1 MPDVE
6 RSYPRHLAARVRAS
20 WPGDAIPLTAR
31 LEALLDTTYHASFLR
46 DEERPVAFRI
56 LVLPPSSLP
65 PDEGPPTGLLT
76 LPFESP
82 RRFDEDELRRLSPAA
97 NVNRALIGVA
107 DTGEALVTWGLVQSG
122 PRWLQGAHGGRAR
135 EPVMPRTLVVRVVR
149 PGHVIVACGSH
160 DVAELRGGHLS
171 DFTLDVFQ
179 SQWLP
184 ALFEPERQSLVADYL
199 SSGRPPLDRSI
210 AAALASHLARQML
223 KRVIATIRASHHG
236 GTVIAGPP
244 HCSTESFLQTK
255 YPFRD
260 APARRRYRALLL
272 DILATVAE
280 REEPPADPE
289 VYLFDPQGC
298 AAELDEGLFET
309 SHLIAALAQVDGA
322 VVLTKRFEVLGFGA
336 EIAGS
341 LPLIHDVRRALDLEA
356 IGFSTEVV
364 DEVGTRHRSAYRL
377 CAAVP
382 GTLAIVVSQDGGV
395 RFVTHHHGAVTYWDH
410 GAGD

>member
-6 RSYPRHLAARVRAS
+6 RSYPRHLAARVRAG
-20 WPGDAIPLTAR
+20 WPAEAAPLPAR
-31 LEALLDTTYHASFLR
+31 LEVLLDTAYHASFLR
-46 DEERPVAFRI
+46 DEERPVACRI

-65 PDEGPPTGLLT
+65 PEEGPPTGLLP

-97 NVNRALIGVA
+97 NVNRALIGVEDA
-107 DTGEALVTWGLVQSG
+107 GEALVTWGLVQSG
-122 PRWLQGAHGGRAR
+122 PRWLQGARGGRAR
-135 EPVMPRTLVVRVVR
+135 EPPMPRTLVIRVVR
-149 PGHVIVACGSH
+149 PGHVIVACGSRN
-160 DVAELRGGHLS
+160 VAELRGGHLS
-171 DFTLDVFQ
+171 DFTLDIFQ

-184 ALFEPERQSLVADYL
+184 ALFEQERRALVAEYL
-199 SSGRPPLDRSI
+199 SSGRAPLDADV
-210 AAALASHLARQML
+210 AATLSGHLGRQML

-236 GTVIAGPP
+236 GTVIVGPP
-244 HCSTESFLQTK
+244 HCMAERFLQIK

-260 APARRRYRALLL
+260 SPSRRRYRALLL
-272 DILATVAE
+272 EILATVAAAE
-280 REEPPADPE
+280 GPPSDPE
-289 VYLFDPQGC
+289 VYLNDPHGH

-322 VVLTKRFEVLGFGA
+322 VLLTKRFEILGFGA

-341 LPLIHDVRRALDLEA
+341 LPLIHDVRRGLDLEA
-356 IGFSTEVV
+356 TRCSTEVV
-364 DEVGTRHRSAYRL
+364 EEVGTRHRSAYRL

-395 RFVTHHHGAVTYWDH
+395 RFVTQHHGAVTYWDH